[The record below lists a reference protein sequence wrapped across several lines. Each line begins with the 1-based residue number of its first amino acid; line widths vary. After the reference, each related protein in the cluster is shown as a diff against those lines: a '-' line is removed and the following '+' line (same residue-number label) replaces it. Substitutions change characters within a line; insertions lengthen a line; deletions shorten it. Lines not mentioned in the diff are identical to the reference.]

1 MSRFKDSKRFTSY
14 PRSAPRVANSN
25 RTVKNRGT
33 NKTGRKLSAT
43 LLTQSLNHLLNSGG
57 KPRRWY
63 ERLGEGKKAGLV
75 RTGLRR
81 RVVAEIC
88 RMLKKGEYHYGR
100 DPM

>member
-1 MSRFKDSKRFTSY
+1 
-14 PRSAPRVANSN
+14 
-25 RTVKNRGT
+25 VKNRGT

-43 LLTQSLNHLLNSGG
+43 LLTQSLNHLLNSSG
-57 KPRRWY
+57 KLRGWY

-81 RVVAEIC
+81 RAVAEIY

-100 DPM
+100 DPVKHEMKTARYRRFLEKQKKAV